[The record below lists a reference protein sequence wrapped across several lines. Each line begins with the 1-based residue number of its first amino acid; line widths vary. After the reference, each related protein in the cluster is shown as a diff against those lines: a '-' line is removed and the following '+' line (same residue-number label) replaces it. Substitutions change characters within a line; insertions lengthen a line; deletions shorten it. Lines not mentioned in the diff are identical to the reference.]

1 MIEHKYLSHSYR
13 LHTCTMLILSTNK
26 KDITSHSFVKLY
38 FEFIKFYCSTELCPT
53 KINVI

>member
-13 LHTCTMLILSTNK
+13 LRTMLILSTNK

-38 FEFIKFYCSTELCPT
+38 FEFIKFNCFTELCAT